1 MWAKLAQLFFRRPD
15 LVLNHI
21 EAYAQQAERELA
33 AAKKGLGKAIVGLL
47 LGAFLLAM
55 AISLLVLALM
65 LDTAL
70 PVVAQ
75 RLWLYAAPAG
85 LLLLAALL
93 LGLSLRSLRQRSSQ
107 SELKRQAQADF
118 ALLRTLAKKKYEA

>member
-21 EAYAQQAERELA
+21 EAYAQQAGREID
-33 AAKKGLGKAIVGLL
+33 AAKQSLSKALLGLF
-47 LGAFLLAM
+47 LGAFLLAL
-55 AISLLVLALM
+55 AIALLAFALM

-75 RLWLYAAPAG
+75 RIWLYAAPTALLALAV
-85 LLLLAALL
+85 LLLLLSSRAL
-93 LGLSLRSLRQRSSQ
+93 QRHSAD

-118 ALLRTLAKKKYEA
+118 ALLRTLAQKKTEG

>member
-21 EAYAQQAERELA
+21 EAYAQQAGREID
-33 AAKKGLGKAIVGLL
+33 AAKQSLSKALLGLF
-47 LGAFLLAM
+47 LGAFLLAL
-55 AISLLVLALM
+55 AIALLAFALM

-75 RLWLYAAPAG
+75 RIWLYAAPTALLALAV
-85 LLLLAALL
+85 LLLLLSWRAL
-93 LGLSLRSLRQRSSQ
+93 QRHSAD

-118 ALLRTLAKKKYEA
+118 ALLRTLAQKKTEG